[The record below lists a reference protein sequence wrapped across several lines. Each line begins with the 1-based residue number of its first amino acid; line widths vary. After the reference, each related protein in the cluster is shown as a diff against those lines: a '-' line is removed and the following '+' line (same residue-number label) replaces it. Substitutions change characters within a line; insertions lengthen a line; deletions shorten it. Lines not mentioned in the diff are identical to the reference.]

1 MTVSKLLEGLRVK
14 KTQGPMDTAI
24 KGIAYDSRLVEDG
37 FLFVAVRGF
46 SVDGHDY
53 IKDAVSR
60 GAVAVVAE
68 DAVEITKAGQ
78 IPVQD
83 RTAFI
88 QVSESREALALI
100 SAAFYKHPS
109 RRLSLTGIT
118 GTNGKTTTSFIV
130 KSIIN
135 AGGDNAGLLGTINYM
150 TGERT
155 EKART

>member
-14 KTQGPMDTAI
+14 KKQGPMDTAI

-130 KSIIN
+130 KSINSNLI
-135 AGGDNAGLLGTINYM
+135 
-150 TGERT
+150 
-155 EKART
+155 